1 MHMNPEPLRPIHCVG
16 FFLYA
21 FGHVTD
27 GEITYEEKEQI
38 IKQLKIW
45 SPEDVCPDFNA
56 LVTEIVDWYVDVY
69 SAGKDEMQKTV
80 WYCAGSIKDFF
91 DAQPSTGASIV
102 KKQFVDALVEIARVD
117 GIIKDSEKAWLT
129 AICGIFN
136 VDIPNI

>member
-1 MHMNPEPLRPIHCVG
+1 MKPKPLRPIHCIG

-56 LVTEIVDWYVDVY
+56 LIAEIVEWYADVY
-69 SAGKDEMQKTV
+69 DSGQAEMQKTV
-80 WYCAGSIKDFF
+80 GFCAGSIKIFF
-91 DAQPSTGASIV
+91 EAQKPTASVIV
-102 KKQFVDALVEIARVD
+102 KKQFIDALVDIAKAD
-117 GIIKDSEKAWLT
+117 GIIKTSEKAWLNN
-129 AICGIFN
+129 ISN
-136 VDIPNI
+136 VLEVETPDV

>member
-1 MHMNPEPLRPIHCVG
+1 MKPEPLRPIHCVG

-45 SPEDVCPDFNA
+45 SPEPVCPDFNA

-69 SAGKDEMQKTV
+69 DSGQAEMQKTV
-80 WYCAGSIKDFF
+80 GFCAGSIKDFF
-91 DAQPSTGASIV
+91 NSQPSGGASIV
-102 KKQFVDALVEIARVD
+102 KKQFVDALVEIAKVD
-117 GIIKDSEKAWLT
+117 GEIKESEKAWLN
-129 AICGIFN
+129 AICEIFE
-136 VDIPNI
+136 VDVPTI

>member
-1 MHMNPEPLRPIHCVG
+1 MKPDPLRPIHCVG

-45 SPEDVCPDFNA
+45 SPEHVCPDFNA

-69 SAGKDEMQKTV
+69 DSGQAEMQKTV
-80 WYCAGSIKDFF
+80 GFCAGSIKDFF
-91 DAQPSTGASIV
+91 NSQLSGGASIV
-102 KKQFVDALVEIARVD
+102 KKQFVDALVEIAKVD
-117 GIIKDSEKAWLT
+117 GEITESEKTWLNN
-129 AICGIFN
+129 ISN
-136 VDIPNI
+136 VLEVETPDV

>member
-1 MHMNPEPLRPIHCVG
+1 MKPDPLRPIHCVG

-45 SPEDVCPDFNA
+45 SPEHVCPDFNA

-69 SAGKDEMQKTV
+69 DSGQAEMQKTV
-80 WYCAGSIKDFF
+80 GFCAGSIKDFF
-91 DAQPSTGASIV
+91 NSQLSGGASIV
-102 KKQFVDALVEIARVD
+102 KKQFVDALVEIAKVD
-117 GIIKDSEKAWLT
+117 GEITESEKTWLNN
-129 AICGIFN
+129 ISN
-136 VDIPNI
+136 VLEVENPDV

>member
-1 MHMNPEPLRPIHCVG
+1 MKPEPLRPIHCIG

-56 LVTEIVDWYVDVY
+56 LIAEIVEWYADVY
-69 SAGKDEMQKTV
+69 DSGQAEMQKTV
-80 WYCAGSIKDFF
+80 GFCAGSIKDFF
-91 DAQPSTGASIV
+91 NSQPSGGASIV
-102 KKQFVDALVEIARVD
+102 KKQFVDALVEIAKVD
-117 GIIKDSEKAWLT
+117 GEIKESEKAWLN
-129 AICGIFN
+129 AICEIFE
-136 VDIPNI
+136 VDVPTI

>member
-1 MHMNPEPLRPIHCVG
+1 MKPEPLRPIHCVG

-45 SPEDVCPDFNA
+45 SPEPVCPDFNA

-69 SAGKDEMQKTV
+69 DSGQAEMQKTV
-80 WYCAGSIKDFF
+80 GFCAGSIKDFF
-91 DAQPSTGASIV
+91 NSQPSGGASIV
-102 KKQFVDALVEIARVD
+102 KKQFVDALVEIAKVD
-117 GIIKDSEKAWLT
+117 GEIKESEKAWLN
-129 AICGIFN
+129 AICEIFE
-136 VDIPNI
+136 VDIPDV

>member
-1 MHMNPEPLRPIHCVG
+1 MKPKPLRSIHCIG

-21 FGHVTD
+21 FGHITD

-45 SPEDVCPDFNA
+45 SPEDVCPDFSA
-56 LVTEIVDWYVDVY
+56 LVTEIVDWYADVY
-69 SAGKDEMQKTV
+69 DSGQAEMQKMV

-91 DAQPSTGASIV
+91 NSQPSGGASIV

-117 GIIKDSEKAWLT
+117 GEIKDSEKAWL
-129 AICGIFN
+129 N
-136 VDIPNI
+136 NISNILNIETPDV

>member
-1 MHMNPEPLRPIHCVG
+1 MKPKPLRPIHCIG

-56 LVTEIVDWYVDVY
+56 LIAEIVEWYADVY
-69 SAGKDEMQKTV
+69 DSGQAEMQKTV
-80 WYCAGSIKDFF
+80 GFCAGSIKNFF
-91 DAQPSTGASIV
+91 DAQEQTTAEMV
-102 KKQFVDALVEIARVD
+102 KKQFVDALVEIAKVD
-117 GIIKDSEKAWLT
+117 GIIKDSEKAWLNN
-129 AICGIFN
+129 ISN
-136 VDIPNI
+136 VLNIETPDV